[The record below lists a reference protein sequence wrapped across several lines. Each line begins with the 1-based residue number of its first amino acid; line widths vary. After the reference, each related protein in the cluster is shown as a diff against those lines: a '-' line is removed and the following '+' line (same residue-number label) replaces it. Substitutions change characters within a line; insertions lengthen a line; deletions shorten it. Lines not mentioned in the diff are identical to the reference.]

1 MKALKYILTG
11 WLLVVTPYL
20 SAQALNSLNITT
32 AEKGLMVKNFN
43 GFQQPGYDMPLL
55 SVRLNG
61 TCFSSL
67 DAKPSG
73 NNEVMLHNKLMI
85 KVEDIQPLK
94 SGGFSMKVVLQNTSK
109 DTLTVSNIVPF
120 GESPKQVYL
129 TSWDKG
135 DRLSRAFIF
144 RPGYAPVNVTVP
156 DNAWGMGLG
165 IVDVDNGSSVVS
177 MTRIDKQQSTG
188 VALRRFESIIYPD
201 GKLVSTFWM
210 DSYIGRWQEGFRLM
224 LQKNMLYDIE
234 PGTFDNRMYE
244 REDLKW
250 IKYGFV
256 GHFIWAWHNYFYD
269 VNQQTYTY
277 ESFREQAKEYYG
289 GDDNIILWTG
299 FPVLGLDQRN
309 QWDLTRSMPGGVK
322 KLREISD
329 RGLKE
334 GMRLM
339 TNYKPWDLPAA
350 SGQVY
355 NSTHY
360 EHPIDG
366 LGRVAQEAGFW
377 GVMFD
382 TRSES
387 GKWFQDGID
396 KYREGFA
403 IFPEGMCVPVNMQN
417 CLIGRTHAAIEY
429 APFLNL
435 NKLIKPDFC
444 IYRQLVIEKENPRRD
459 VALSFFSGH
468 GVEFH
473 QYMNVELDWV
483 KELYSFAGRTA
494 RILRE
499 NADNLFSYQWTPLIP
514 TTVDSIYVNEW
525 PSADKTLYTIY
536 NLRPEGY
543 SGNLFEVTVEEG
555 WHFVDLWK
563 NEELYPQRIG
573 SKFLINASIDPFPA
587 EYLGT
592 RGEASV
598 SAMARF
604 RKLITVSVKDKKINI
619 TSPKG
624 STIRIWHGNP
634 AYNKTPVLETPSGVL
649 NLTNSDIRKAYTGN
663 LVIQLFDGNNLLDQ
677 YTIKGTPDKEQLS
690 TEALFS
696 KSKGETSYQS
706 IYMDVELL
714 REKDMLNITQKE
726 NSEIVVYLKDMKAY
740 PQKTFSSKNISIKL
754 LDTFGRYE
762 GDFIVLAKQGS
773 RVVDS
778 TSVNMPYGYPRLAS
792 QVDGTPKV
800 SSVPE
805 GMVQVPAGKFTFKA
819 KHIGDWMIK
828 HPMEDTAKVFTM
840 KPFYMD
846 KHPVTNKQFKEFM
859 DAARYKPTDPENF
872 LKHWEANQI
881 PLGEENYPVT
891 FVSYEDAKAYAKWAG
906 KRLPTE
912 KEWQYAAQA
921 DKGWLY
927 PWGNE
932 PDATKCNIGN
942 GIPDPVGAYP
952 QGANN
957 WGLEELTG
965 SVWQLTNDLYKTA
978 TTDYIIL
985 KGGSYFTPK
994 SSWWY
999 VTGGAL
1005 PLINRQQLLRVSQG
1019 YERCATVGFRL
1030 MKDIED

>member
-1 MKALKYILTG
+1 MLKLILTG
-11 WLLVVTPYL
+11 GLFLITPYL
-20 SAQALNSLNITT
+20 SAQALSSLNITT
-32 AEKGLMVKNFN
+32 TSEKGLMVKNFN

-55 SVRLNG
+55 TARLNG
-61 TCFSSL
+61 TLFSSL
-67 DAKPSG
+67 NGKPSG
-73 NNEVMLHNKLMI
+73 DNEVTIQGKLTI
-85 KVEDIQPLK
+85 KVEEIQPLN
-94 SGGFSMKVVLQNTSK
+94 SGGFSMTVILQNTSK

-144 RPGYAPVNVTVP
+144 RPGYAPVNVTLP
-156 DNAWGMGLG
+156 DNVWGMGLG

-177 MTRIDKQQSTG
+177 MTRIDKLQSTG
-188 VALRRFESIIYPD
+188 VALRRFESLIYPG

-224 LQKNMLYDIE
+224 FQKNMLYDIE

-250 IKYGFV
+250 VKYGFV
-256 GHFIWAWHNYFYD
+256 GHFISAWHNHFYD
-269 VNQQTYTY
+269 VETQTYTY
-277 ESFREQAKEYYG
+277 DAFREQTKQYYN
-289 GDDNIILWTG
+289 GDDYMILWSG
-299 FPVLGLDQRN
+299 FPVLGMDQRN
-309 QWDLTRSMPGGVK
+309 QWDLVRALPGGVK
-322 KLREISD
+322 RLREISD
-329 RGLKE
+329 TGLKE

-350 SGQVY
+350 FDQVY
-355 NSTHY
+355 NSTRY
-360 EHPIDG
+360 EHPVDG
-366 LGRVAQEAGFW
+366 LGRISKEVGFW

-396 KYREGFA
+396 TYKDGFA
-403 IFPEGMCVPVNMQN
+403 IFPEGMCVPANMQN

-444 IYRQLVIEKENPRRD
+444 IYRQAVVDKVNPRRD

-468 GVEFH
+468 GIEFH
-473 QYMNVELDWV
+473 QYMNIELDWV
-483 KELYSFAGRTA
+483 KELYSFTGRTA

-514 TTVDSIYVNEW
+514 TTVDSVYVNEW
-525 PSADKTLYTIY
+525 PATDKTLYTIY

-543 SGNLFEVTVEEG
+543 SGSLFEVPVEEG

-563 NEELYPQRIG
+563 NEELQPKRVG
-573 SKFLINASIDPFPA
+573 SKYLIQLSIDAFPA

-598 SAMARF
+598 SAVVRF
-604 RKLITVSVKDKKINI
+604 RQLLSANVKDKKINI
-619 TSPKG
+619 TAPKG
-624 STIRIWHGNP
+624 STIKIWHGNP
-634 AYNKTPVLETPSGVL
+634 AYDKAPVLEVPSGVVSL
-649 NLTNSDIRKAYTGN
+649 SESDIRKKYTGK
-663 LVIQLFDGNNLLDQ
+663 LVVQLLSGNDLLDQ
-677 YTIKGTPDKEQLS
+677 CTINGLTDNQSEGVV
-690 TEALFS
+690 ALFS
-696 KSKGETSYQS
+696 ESKGETNYQS
-706 IYMDVELL
+706 NYMNVELL
-714 REKDMLNITQKE
+714 REKDILNITQKG
-726 NSEIVVYLKDMKAY
+726 NSEVVVYLKDMKSY
-740 PQKTFSSKNISIKL
+740 PQKSFNSKNISIKL

-762 GDFIVLAKQGS
+762 GDFVVLAKQDG

-778 TSVNMPYGYPRLAS
+778 TSVNMPYGYPRLGS
-792 QVDGTPKV
+792 LIDETPKT
-800 SSVPE
+800 SSTPAN
-805 GMVQVPAGKFTFKA
+805 MVRIPAGKFTFKA
-819 KHIGDWMIK
+819 KHIGDWTTK
-828 HPMEDTAKVFTM
+828 HPVEDTAKVFAVNS
-840 KPFYMD
+840 FYMD
-846 KHPVTNKQFKEFM
+846 KYPVTNKQFKEFI
-859 DAARYKPTDPENF
+859 DAAKYKPTDTEHF
-872 LKHWEANQI
+872 LEHWSNGQI
-881 PLGEENYPVT
+881 PVGEENMPVT
-891 FVSYEDAKAYAKWAG
+891 FISYEDAKAYAKWAG

-912 KEWQYAAQA
+912 KEWQYAAQGG
-921 DKGWLY
+921 KEWLY

-932 PDATKCNIGN
+932 LDPGKCNVGN
-942 GIPDPVGAYP
+942 GILDPVGTYP
-952 QGANN
+952 QGANS
-957 WGLEELTG
+957 WGLEDLTG
-965 SVWQLTNDLYKTA
+965 TVWQMTNDLYRTA
-978 TTDYIIL
+978 ITDYIIL

-1030 MKDIED
+1030 VKDIED